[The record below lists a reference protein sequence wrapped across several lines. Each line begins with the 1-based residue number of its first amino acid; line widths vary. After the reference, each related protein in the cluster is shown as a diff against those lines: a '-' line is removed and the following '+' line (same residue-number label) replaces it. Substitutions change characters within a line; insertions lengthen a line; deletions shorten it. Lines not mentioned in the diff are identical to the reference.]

1 MYDPVRHVQFDFQRD
16 RRMAPRPL
24 GSGRRRPPMRRV
36 RVLAAALV
44 LLAAVG
50 APRAAA
56 ASKEPAAHGPKESC
70 VAGDRTIGRSSA
82 RVFCGPAKATAM
94 IGGSTVRFAHGS
106 CRTSPGFAINIGTL
120 AFDPAARVSY
130 LGILLPLAK
139 PGIYS
144 GTQVSASLRAG
155 TRHVTLS
162 ATGPSKVVLNPGA
175 RSGTF
180 SGVDFGGKPV
190 KGSFSC

>member
-1 MYDPVRHVQFDFQRD
+1 
-16 RRMAPRPL
+16 
-24 GSGRRRPPMRRV
+24 MRRV
-36 RVLAAALV
+36 LVLAAALV

-56 ASKEPAAHGPKESC
+56 AATAAAARGAKDAC

-82 RVFCGPAKATAM
+82 RVFCGPAKATAT
-94 IGGSTVRFAHGS
+94 IGRSTVRFAHGS
-106 CRTSPGFAINIGTL
+106 CLTSPGFAINIGTL
-120 AFDPAARVSY
+120 AFDPAARVAY

-139 PGIYS
+139 PGVYS
-144 GTQVSASLRAG
+144 GTQVTASLRAAG
-155 TRHVTLS
+155 RHLTLS

-180 SGVDFGGKPV
+180 SGVDFSGKPV